1 MGKKKERNWFGI
13 SVGAMLVAF
22 AALLCLKIIGTLELS
37 WLWVTAPLWI
47 LGAAFFIILVLYF
60 IIIANHRDKDGMD
73 WP

>member
-22 AALLCLKIIGTLELS
+22 AALLCLKIIGAFELS

-47 LGAAFFIILVLYF
+47 LCAAFFILLVLYF
-60 IIIANHRDKDGMD
+60 IIIANHWNDDKK
-73 WP
+73 